1 MMANAQT
8 SKANYTIKG
17 VETVVEGADVTARV
31 FTLAPATSFPGTRTP
46 KPRTTILCCVDS

>member
-1 MMANAQT
+1 MMSNAQT